1 NVPRGPGK
9 PPSLYVGDLWAAIMA
24 ATTDWKPDLVLI
36 SAGFDAMAGDPLGGF
51 TLEPEHF
58 AEWTTRLRQHL
69 PSTPVVGMME
79 GGYVPDRL
87 AEGVTAHLR
96 ALA

>member
-1 NVPRGPGK
+1 V
-9 PPSLYVGDLWAAIMA
+9 
-24 ATTDWKPDLVLI
+24 VLI

-58 AEWTTRLRQHL
+58 AEWTTRLRNRL
-69 PSTPVVGMME
+69 PAAPIVGMLE
-79 GGYVPDRL
+79 GGYVPERL
-87 AEGVTAHLR
+87 AEGVVAHLR